1 MLAISKWAATGVD
14 LWLVFAKDLAKEHV
28 SALSQI
34 HVNSSVRG
42 SGYLYVAV
50 LSRTE
55 RQL

>member
-1 MLAISKWAATGVD
+1 MLALSKWAATGVD

-42 SGYLYVAV
+42 SGYLYAAV
-50 LSRTE
+50 LSGTE